1 MTDPSKIGPLK
12 FAGRVIAHRGA
23 SGHAPENT
31 IAAMKRAAE
40 LGARWVEVDVKLSQD
55 GALVLLHDDTLER
68 TTNAR
73 GPVQNATAAT
83 LAGLDAGRW
92 FGATFAGERIP
103 TFAQFAEICSALK
116 LQANIEIKPCPGRER
131 ETAAALAASLR
142 RHWPADLPPLVSSF
156 AESASDAFHAA
167 MPEIARGF
175 LTGTIPPD
183 NRLAGLAGQ
192 YVAIHAGVSHLKA
205 LDVRRAKAKGFQ
217 VLVWTVNDPQQAQVL
232 FDMGVDA
239 VFSDFPERILNLGL

>member
-1 MTDPSKIGPLK
+1 MTDTLKMGPLT
-12 FAGRVIAHRGA
+12 FEGRVIAHRGA

-31 IAAMKRAAE
+31 IAAIKRAAE

-73 GPVQNATAAT
+73 GPVQNATAST

-92 FGATFAGERIP
+92 FGATFAAERIP
-103 TFAQFAEICSALK
+103 TFSRFAETCATLK

-131 ETAAALAASLR
+131 ETASALAAGLR
-142 RHWPADLPPLVSSF
+142 RHWTAAPPLVSSF
-156 AESASDAFHAA
+156 AESASEAFHAA
-167 MPEIARGF
+167 MPEVARGF

-192 YVAIHAGVSHLKA
+192 YVAIHAGVNHLKA
-205 LDVRRAKAKGFQ
+205 TDVRRARAKGFQ
-217 VLVWTVNDPQQAQVL
+217 VLVWTVNDPEQAEAL

-239 VFSDFPERILNLGL
+239 VFSDFPERILALGA